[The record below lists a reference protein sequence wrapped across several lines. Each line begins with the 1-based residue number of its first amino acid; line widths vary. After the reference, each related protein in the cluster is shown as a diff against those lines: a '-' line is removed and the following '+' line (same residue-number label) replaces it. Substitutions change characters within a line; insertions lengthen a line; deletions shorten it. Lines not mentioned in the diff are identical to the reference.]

1 MTQFWLWTGVIGM
14 ALGALVFGI
23 GAHNGKNQRWQILF
37 TLNFFICAIASGLY
51 LMMALG
57 QGVTIINGK
66 PTYWIRY
73 VTWFCSTPLLILYL
87 TYLGRTNLPITGSL
101 LGANAY
107 MIVTG
112 FLATV
117 SPKPISYIWYV
128 VSCVAYL
135 ATAYLLLNQ
144 YRKQADR
151 NYPSAK
157 KAFRR
162 LLTVHLVIWTLYPIV
177 WIFCTEGFKTFG
189 SESETMFFTLLD
201 LASKVGFGFLS
212 SENVGRNPVLKNGF
226 TESVVKCEV
235 WNKLFATAFTQRR
248 SSNLCYGKRWAVCV
262 WCITERWR
270 LERKAGM
277 SDKKKLITSKP
288 RHC

>member
-14 ALGALVFGI
+14 AVGALVFGI
-23 GAHNGKNQRWQILF
+23 GAHNAKNQRWQILF

-57 QGVTIINGK
+57 QGVSIINGK

-73 VTWFCSTPLLILYL
+73 VTWFCSTPLLILDL

-144 YRKQADR
+144 YRKQATR

-157 KAFRR
+157 NAFRR
-162 LLTVHLVIWTLYPIV
+162 LLIVHLVIWTLYPIV
-177 WIFCTEGFKTFG
+177 WIFGTEGFKAFG
-189 SESETMFFTLLD
+189 SELETMFFTLLD

-212 SENVGRNPVLKNGF
+212 LNTMHTLEQTRQPPK
-226 TESVVKCEV
+226 
-235 WNKLFATAFTQRR
+235 A
-248 SSNLCYGKRWAVCV
+248 SSILLSR
-262 WCITERWR
+262 
-270 LERKAGM
+270 
-277 SDKKKLITSKP
+277 
-288 RHC
+288 

>member
-14 ALGALVFGI
+14 AVGALVFGI
-23 GAHNGKNQRWQILF
+23 GAHNAKNQRWQILF

-57 QGVTIINGK
+57 QGVSIINGK

-73 VTWFCSTPLLILYL
+73 VTWFCSTPLLILDL

-112 FLATV
+112 FLATI

-128 VSCVAYL
+128 VSCIAYL

-157 KAFRR
+157 NAFRR

-177 WIFCTEGFKTFG
+177 WIFGTEGFKTFG

-212 SENVGRNPVLKNGF
+212 LNTMHILEQTRQQPKTSSVLL
-226 TESVVKCEV
+226 S
-235 WNKLFATAFTQRR
+235 R
-248 SSNLCYGKRWAVCV
+248 
-262 WCITERWR
+262 
-270 LERKAGM
+270 
-277 SDKKKLITSKP
+277 
-288 RHC
+288 

>member
-1 MTQFWLWTGVIGM
+1 M
-14 ALGALVFGI
+14 AVGALVFGI
-23 GAHNGKNQRWQILF
+23 GAHNAKNQRWQILF

-57 QGVTIINGK
+57 QGVSIINGK

-73 VTWFCSTPLLILYL
+73 VTWFCSTPLLILDL

-112 FLATV
+112 FLATL

-157 KAFRR
+157 NAFRR
-162 LLTVHLVIWTLYPIV
+162 LLIVHLVIWTLYPIV
-177 WIFCTEGFKTFG
+177 WIFGTEGFKAFG
-189 SESETMFFTLLD
+189 SELETMFFTLLD

-212 SENVGRNPVLKNGF
+212 LNTMHTLEQTRQPPK
-226 TESVVKCEV
+226 
-235 WNKLFATAFTQRR
+235 A
-248 SSNLCYGKRWAVCV
+248 SSILLSR
-262 WCITERWR
+262 
-270 LERKAGM
+270 
-277 SDKKKLITSKP
+277 
-288 RHC
+288 

>member
-1 MTQFWLWTGVIGM
+1 MTQLWLWTGVIGM
-14 ALGALVFGI
+14 ALGALIFGI
-23 GAHNGKNQRWQILF
+23 GAHNAKNERWQILF

-57 QGVTIINGK
+57 QGVNIINGK

-73 VTWFCSTPLLILYL
+73 VTWFCSTPLLILDL

-112 FLATV
+112 FLATL

-151 NYPSAK
+151 NYPSVK
-157 KAFRR
+157 SAFRR

-177 WIFCTEGFKTFG
+177 WILGTEGLNTFG
-189 SESETMFFTLLD
+189 SASETMFFTLLD

-212 SENVGRNPVLKNGF
+212 LNTMHTLEQTRQQPK
-226 TESVVKCEV
+226 T
-235 WNKLFATAFTQRR
+235 
-248 SSNLCYGKRWAVCV
+248 SSILLSR
-262 WCITERWR
+262 
-270 LERKAGM
+270 
-277 SDKKKLITSKP
+277 
-288 RHC
+288 

>member
-1 MTQFWLWTGVIGM
+1 MTQLWLWTGVTGM
-14 ALGALVFGI
+14 ALGALIFGI
-23 GAHNGKNQRWQILF
+23 GAHNAKNERWQILF

-57 QGVTIINGK
+57 QGVNIINGK

-73 VTWFCSTPLLILYL
+73 VTWFCSTPLLILDI

-112 FLATV
+112 FLATI

-151 NYPSAK
+151 NYPSVK
-157 KAFRR
+157 NAFRR

-177 WIFCTEGFKTFG
+177 WILGTEGLNTFG

-212 SENVGRNPVLKNGF
+212 LN
-226 TESVVKCEV
+226 TMH
-235 WNKLFATAFTQRR
+235 T
-248 SSNLCYGKRWAVCV
+248 
-262 WCITERWR
+262 
-270 LERKAGM
+270 LEQTRQQPKTNSM
-277 SDKKKLITSKP
+277 SLS
-288 RHC
+288 R